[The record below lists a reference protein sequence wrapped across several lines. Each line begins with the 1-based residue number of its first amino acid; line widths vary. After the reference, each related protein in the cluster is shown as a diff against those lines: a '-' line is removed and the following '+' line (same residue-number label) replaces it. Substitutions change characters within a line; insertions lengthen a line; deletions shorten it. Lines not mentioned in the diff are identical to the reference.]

1 MKEEKQRALALMEY
15 IKKAVTPYHA
25 VAEGEAM
32 LKEAGFEE
40 LSLRKAFSIQKGKKY
55 FINAYGTALFA
66 FTVGNEVTEQQA
78 FHIGAGH
85 TDYPCLHIKPQ
96 PELVTAGYMKLNIEV
111 YGGPILNTWFDRPL
125 SIAGRVALR
134 GEDIYS
140 PTIQL
145 VDFKRPVLTLPNL
158 AVHMNREVNKGVEL
172 KPQNDMLPMLGMLS
186 EKWNKENYFLTMLA
200 NELQVNPE
208 DIMDFDLYVYCAE
221 EGSLVGYEED
231 MISCP
236 RLDNLTSCYA
246 LLEALISE
254 ERPDGINVIAL
265 YDHEEI
271 GSRSKQ
277 GAGSALLTMVLE
289 RIYEALG
296 MSKATLQ
303 EAIAR
308 SFLFSVDVA
317 HALHPNHTDKYDPVH
332 QVRFNEGVVF
342 KINSSQRYTF
352 DTEALAIAQGI
363 CEKAEVKYKKFV
375 NHSNVAGGGTLGP
388 IISALLPMKTVDI
401 GVPIM
406 AMHSARELMGVDDQT
421 HLTKMMKTFFS
432 QIK

>member
-1 MKEEKQRALALMEY
+1 MKENKQRAKALIKY
-15 IKKAVTPYHA
+15 INKAVTPYHA
-25 VAEGEAM
+25 VAEAALM

-40 LSLRKAFSIQKGKKY
+40 LSLTERFYIKESKKY
-55 FINAYGTALFA
+55 FMTLYGTALFA
-66 FTVGNEVTEQQA
+66 FTVGEDVHEAQS
-78 FHIGAGH
+78 FHIAAAH

-96 PELVTAGYMKLNIEV
+96 PELVTSGYMKLNVEV
-111 YGGPILNTWFDRPL
+111 YGGAILNTWLDRPL
-125 SIAGRVALR
+125 SVAGRVALKSD
-134 GEDIYS
+134 DIYR
-140 PTIQL
+140 PKTRL
-145 VDFKRPVLTLPNL
+145 VDFKRPILTIPNL

-172 KPQNDMLPMLGMLS
+172 KPQNDMLPLLGMLS
-186 EKWNKENYFLTMLA
+186 DKWNKDNYFLTMLA
-200 NELQVNPE
+200 KELKVAPE
-208 DIMDFDLYVYCAE
+208 EILDFDLFVYCAE

-236 RLDNLTSCYA
+236 RLDNLTSCHA
-246 LLEALISE
+246 LLEALIAGG
-254 ERPDGINVIAL
+254 RPNGINLIAL

-271 GSRSKQ
+271 GSRTKQ
-277 GAGSALLTMVLE
+277 GADSALLRMVLE
-289 RIYEALG
+289 RIYAALD
-296 MSKATLQ
+296 MDMVNLD
-303 EAIAR
+303 EAIMR

-352 DTEALAIAQGI
+352 DTEAIAIAQGI

-388 IISALLPMKTVDI
+388 IISSWLPMKTVDI

-421 HLTKMMKTFFS
+421 HLAKMMMTFFTE
-432 QIK
+432 